1 MSHHFEIK
9 FGNALVA
16 KGAHPAFGAV
26 NEQYIKRDGEL
37 GAVFCQLKQADLVIL
52 PGEKSDK
59 LHLIGSYLPPK
70 WCDRIKQVLLDY
82 EAEQKQEEERSSV
95 LRRRK

>member
-16 KGAHPAFGAV
+16 KGARPAFSAV
-26 NEQYIKRDGEL
+26 NKQHAKRDGEL

-52 PGEKSDK
+52 PGEESDK
-59 LHLIGSYLPPK
+59 LHLVGSYLPPK

-82 EAEQKQEEERSSV
+82 EAEQKQEEGRSSV